1 MAATNSV
8 EAEQF
13 ERIKTRIYPNSS
25 LACSELAREI
35 VELAQSRARRGKP
48 TVLGLATG
56 STPVGLY
63 RELIRWHREEK
74 VSFREVYTFNLDEYF
89 GLPPSHAQSYAC
101 FMQEQLFLHIDI
113 PSDHIH
119 IPDGTLPRQKVFD
132 ACKRYENRIVEL
144 GGIDLQILGIGRT
157 GHIGFNE
164 PGSGAESRTRLVSLD
179 SLTRRDAARDFLG
192 ENNVPRYAITMGVG
206 TILEARQVVLLA
218 WGNAKAQVVA
228 RAVEG
233 EITDSL
239 PASFLQRHP
248 NVRFL
253 VDEAASADLTRIRH
267 PWKTGE
273 VVWTPA
279 LIRQAVVWLA
289 EALRKPIL
297 KLTDAE
303 YNEHGMAELAT
314 SHGPA
319 YDLNIRVFNELQHT
333 ITGWPGGKPN
343 ADDSVRPERAKP
355 FPKRSIVLS
364 PESLD
369 DVLWMG
375 GTLSRLVQQGNE
387 VTVVYATSG
396 NLAVPD
402 PQAIRAVDLVLEIE
416 KNAGEG
422 ARGFTQLARK
432 VKDQFLKKSPFD
444 SDSADI
450 RRVKGLIRQEEARA
464 AGQIC
469 GLNLESIRFLNLP
482 FYEAGHYR
490 KFQPTAQDADLIAE
504 VLDEIRPHQIFV
516 TGSHAD
522 PLSVQG
528 ICFHLLERA
537 LLSLGARP
545 WLRDCYVWLYRG
557 SESEW
562 QSWEIEMAVPLSPGE
577 LAKKIQGI
585 YQHQSQRSQTPMVSD
600 KHRETWQQAEAIN
613 SATADLYNRLGLP
626 EYAAIETFKRWS
638 PGATGEAGLK

>member
-1 MAATNSV
+1 MAATDYV

-13 ERIKTRIYPNSS
+13 ERIKTIVYANSS
-25 LACSELAREI
+25 FACAQLAREI
-35 VELAQSRARRGKP
+35 VDFVLRRRMEGKYA
-48 TVLGLATG
+48 VLGLATG

-63 RELIRWHREEK
+63 RELIRLHREEK
-74 VSFREVYTFNLDEYF
+74 ISFRDVYTFNLDEYS
-89 GLPPSHAQSYAC
+89 GLPSTHSQSYSS
-101 FMQEQLFLHIDI
+101 FMQEQLFRHIDI
-113 PSDHIH
+113 PPDQIY
-119 IPDGTLPRQKVFD
+119 IPDGMLPRQKVFE
-132 ACKRYENRIVEL
+132 ACRRYENRISEL

-164 PGSGAESRTRLVSLD
+164 PGSGGESRTRLVSLD

-206 TILEARQVVLLA
+206 TILEAREVVLLA
-218 WGNAKAQVVA
+218 WGAAKAQVVA

-239 PASFLQRHP
+239 PASFLQRHS

-253 VDEAASADLTRIRH
+253 IDEAASADLTRIRY
-267 PWKTGE
+267 PWKTGP
-273 VVWTPA
+273 VVWTPG

-289 EALRKPIL
+289 ETVRKPIL

-303 YNEHGMAELAT
+303 YNEHGMADLAT

-364 PESLD
+364 PEPLD

-387 VTVVYATSG
+387 VTVVYSTSG

-402 PQAIRAVDLVLEIE
+402 PQAIRTVDLVLEIE
-416 KNAGEG
+416 KNAGEEG
-422 ARGFTQLARK
+422 AHGSTQLARK
-432 VKDQFLKKSPFD
+432 VKDQFLKKRPFD
-444 SDSADI
+444 SDSEDI
-450 RRVKGLIRQEEARA
+450 RRIKGLIRQEEARA
-464 AGQIC
+464 ACQIC
-469 GLNLESIRFLNLP
+469 GLNLESIHFLNLP
-482 FYEAGHYR
+482 FYEEGHYR
-490 KFQPTAQDADLIAE
+490 KFQSTARDAALIAE
-504 VLDEIRPHQIFV
+504 VLEQIRPHQIFV
-516 TGSHAD
+516 TGSHAE

-528 ICFHLLERA
+528 ICFDVLIQA
-537 LLSLGARP
+537 LASLSAQP
-545 WLRDCYVWLYRG
+545 WLQDCYVWLYRG

-577 LAKKIQGI
+577 LANKIQGI
-585 YQHQSQRSQTPMVSD
+585 YQHQSQRSQTPIVSD

-626 EYAAIETFKRWS
+626 EYAAIETFKRWH
-638 PGATGEAGLK
+638 PKTGDAAN

>member
-1 MAATNSV
+1 MAATNYV

-13 ERIKTRIYPNSS
+13 ERIKTVIYVNSS
-25 LACSELAREI
+25 LACSQLAREI
-35 VELAQSRARRGKP
+35 VDLILSRRGQGKN

-63 RELIRWHREEK
+63 RELIRLHREEK
-74 VSFREVYTFNLDEYF
+74 VSFRDVYTFNLDEYF
-89 GLPPSHAQSYAC
+89 GLSPSHSQSYSH
-101 FMQEQLFLHIDI
+101 FMQEQLFQHVDI

-119 IPDGTLPRQKVFD
+119 VPDGTLPRQKVFE
-132 ACKRYENRIVEL
+132 ACKRYENRILEL
-144 GGIDLQILGIGRT
+144 GGIDLQVLGIGRT

-164 PGSGAESRTRLVSLD
+164 PGSGVDSRTRLISLD

-206 TILEARQVVLLA
+206 TILDARQVVLLA
-218 WGNAKAQVVA
+218 WGTAKAQVVA

-233 EITDSL
+233 QMTDSL

-253 VDEAASADLTRIRH
+253 IDEAASTDLTRIRY

-273 VVWTPA
+273 VEWNPERV
-279 LIRQAVVWLA
+279 RQALVWLA
-289 EALRKPIL
+289 ESQKKPIL

-303 YNEHGMAELAT
+303 YNEHGIAELVT
-314 SHGPA
+314 SQGPA
-319 YDLNIRVFNELQHT
+319 YELNIRVFNELQHT

-343 ADDSVRPERAKP
+343 ADDALRPERANP

-364 PESLD
+364 PEPLD

-375 GTLSRLVQQGNE
+375 GTLSRLVEQRNE

-416 KNAGEG
+416 KNARDDG
-422 ARGFTQLARK
+422 AHSSTQLARK
-432 VKDQFLKKSPFD
+432 VKEQFLKKSPFD
-444 SDSADI
+444 ADSAEI

-464 AGQIC
+464 ACQIC
-469 GLNLESIRFLNLP
+469 GLSLEHIRFLNLP
-482 FYEAGHYR
+482 FYEEGHYR
-490 KFQPTAQDADLIAE
+490 NFQPAARDAALVAE
-504 VLDEIRPHQIFV
+504 VLEEIQPHQIFV

-528 ICFHLLERA
+528 ICFELLIRA
-537 LLSLGARP
+537 LSSLRAQP
-545 WLRDCYVWLYRG
+545 WVRECYIWLYRG

-585 YQHQSQRSQTPMVSD
+585 YQHQSQRSQTPIVSD
-600 KHRETWQQAEAIN
+600 RHRETWQQAEAIN

-626 EYAAIETFKRWS
+626 EYAAIETFKRWHL
-638 PGATGEAGLK
+638 EAGNAPI